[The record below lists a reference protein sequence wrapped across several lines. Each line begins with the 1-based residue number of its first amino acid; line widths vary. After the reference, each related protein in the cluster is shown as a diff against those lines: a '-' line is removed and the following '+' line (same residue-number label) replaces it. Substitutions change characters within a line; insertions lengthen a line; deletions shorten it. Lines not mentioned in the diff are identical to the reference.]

1 MTSGDQIPSPAI
13 TRRHAA
19 VHGQDRSRPRRRRRG
34 LAGAA
39 AVAAVALAGASV
51 ASAGLALAG
60 PASAQTPA
68 LTVYAATAVDSQT
81 FTAGA
86 AVAADFGRG
95 NYTAV
100 AKPKPVPVVAE
111 PASTSSS
118 WAPPFVSPDPGS
130 AQAVAYDMVHARGWG
145 DDQFSCLV
153 ALWNRES
160 GWRVNAYNAG
170 SGAYGIP
177 QALPGSKMAS
187 AGEDWATSAATQI
200 TWGLGYISGRYG
212 TPCGAWDHS
221 NSSGWY

>member
-1 MTSGDQIPSPAI
+1 MTPGDQIPPPAI

-19 VHGQDRSRPRRRRRG
+19 VPAPGRPRARRRRG
-34 LAGAA
+34 LAGAAA

-81 FTAGA
+81 FTGGTAG
-86 AVAADFGRG
+86 AADFGRG

-100 AKPKPVPVVAE
+100 AKPKPVPVVVPESA
-111 PASTSSS
+111 SSS

-130 AQAVAYDMVHARGWG
+130 AQAIAYDMVRARGWG

-160 GWRVNAYNAG
+160 GWRVNAYNEG